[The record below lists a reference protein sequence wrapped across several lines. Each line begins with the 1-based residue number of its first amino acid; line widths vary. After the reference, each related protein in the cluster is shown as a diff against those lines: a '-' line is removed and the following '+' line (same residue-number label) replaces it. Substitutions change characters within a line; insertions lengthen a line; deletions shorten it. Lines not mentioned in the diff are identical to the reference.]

1 MHEHEV
7 SGGVE
12 EGETDKCKIVVEAV
26 EGSGDKVEAQHL
38 LVLDDALSQRHDCIV
53 SHIDGA
59 AEQELEGLGDKNN
72 CDCVV
77 RHCSSN
83 VN

>member
-7 SGGVE
+7 SGWVE

-26 EGSGDKVEAQHL
+26 EGGGDKVEDQHVFIL
-38 LVLDDALSQRHDCIV
+38 EDSLSQRHNCIV